1 MKTLTKQDKDYLI
14 LGACFAFLSLYP
26 VFHFYTQNYYSLEI
40 HYLFAGIIT
49 VLIPIFAFTFLLFL
63 ISRKLCFSFYL
74 SSALGIMF
82 YFINPKTASNFG
94 IFLIIPLILCI
105 LYLLHIAGTKKPF
118 KDIITVISII
128 LAVFICFDFISVLLK
143 TKGGVRNNFKNSVSS
158 ISEDKFQNNKEIN
171 SEIKRDIYI
180 IMLDM
185 YPGETSLKELF
196 NYDNSNFAY
205 ELQKRGFYVFNNI
218 YANYSLTSMAL
229 PTMLN
234 MNYVE
239 DLNFKNRFDAINNAE
254 IFKLAQQSGRKTVYF
269 NHSSFFRPVK
279 PKNTTMINGI
289 MSRKIYRHNLDE
301 VYNYSYIYLKCNY
314 SVWKRLIKENNELN
328 PFVKFKDEVVKYKEP
343 KLVFAHIEMPHCPY
357 FFDEN
362 GNKQTDSDKI
372 NYKIDGEKFLIN
384 EDGFLPYLKFT
395 NKEVLKFIDY
405 IFENSEVK
413 PIVLISGDHGI
424 RTNYYE
430 KSWKKHLDESLN
442 DKVNVYSKLATFG
455 AYYNPDD
462 KTHNIKK
469 AKSLVNLYR
478 LFSNETFN
486 TNYNIIK
493 DKHAVFFYT
502 NGCKYDFK
510 CFQDAKTFSN
520 KEFKKLYEPKNNLE

>member
-94 IFLIIPLILCI
+94 ILLIIPLILCI
-105 LYLLHIAGTKKPF
+105 LYLLHKAGTKKPF

-289 MSRKIYRHNLDE
+289 MSRKIYKYGLDE

-314 SVWKRLIKENNELN
+314 SVWKRLIKENKELN
-328 PFVKFKDEVVKYKEP
+328 PFVKFKDEIVKNKEP
-343 KLVFAHIEMPHCPY
+343 KLVFAHIEMPHYPY

-362 GNKQTDSDKI
+362 GNKQTDTSITSDKVI
-372 NYKIDGEKFLIN
+372 NSQWLIN
-384 EDGFLPYLKFT
+384 KDGFLPHLKFT
-395 NKEVLKFIDY
+395 NKEVLNFID
-405 IFENSEVK
+405 FVFKNSDTK
-413 PIVLISGDHGI
+413 PIILISGDHGI
-424 RTNYYE
+424 RTNYYI
-430 KSWKKHLDESLN
+430 KDWDKHISDILD
-442 DKVNVYSKLATFG
+442 DKLSIRTRFTTFG
-455 AYYNPDD
+455 AYYNPDN
-462 KTHNIKK
+462 KTNKIKE

-478 LFSNETFN
+478 LFSNDVFN
-486 TNYNIIK
+486 TNYSTIPDRHTMI
-493 DKHAVFFYT
+493 FCGI
-502 NGCKYDFK
+502 GCENYKYFK
-510 CFQDAKTFSN
+510 NSKTLSN